1 VELPITLKLRFNLFF
16 IELFTD
22 NVYVYV
28 YVYVYVV
35 RWCAV
40 FQTAATIMLAE
51 LIYIPHMQEHIIYG

>member
-28 YVYVYVV
+28 YVYVYEV
-35 RWCAV
+35 RCAV
-40 FQTAATIMLAE
+40 FQTGATIILAE
-51 LIYIPHMQEHIIYG
+51 LIYIPRMQENIIYG